1 MSLEILKK
9 LSSYFSLHGHKI
21 YLVGGTTRDYLLN
34 RNLTD
39 LDFATDASPSELKEL
54 FKEEKTPFIHLGSI
68 TVKYEGVK
76 VDITCFR
83 EEDDYIDYRHPRTLK
98 FIKSLTKDAARR
110 DFTINA
116 MYLDENENLYDV
128 YNGIQD
134 LKDKLIR
141 VIGDGEKRFKEDPLR
156 IVRAIRFALLL
167 DFDIEESTSLSMIKH
182 SGLLL
187 KLTKEKVLNE
197 LRKAKK
203 INEDK
208 YYQLLRKYNIDEND
222 FV

>member
-1 MSLEILKK
+1 M
-9 LSSYFSLHGHKI
+9 
-21 YLVGGTTRDYLLN
+21 
-34 RNLTD
+34 
-39 LDFATDASPSELKEL
+39 

-83 EEDDYIDYRHPRTLK
+83 EEEDYIDYRHPRTLK

-222 FV
+222 FI